1 MTNERQ
7 ATAISDRMDVQQ
19 DASRVPGNQ
28 SVPMALDDVQRTYRI
43 YAPIYDA
50 SFGFMVSHYQKR
62 LVRSCAFA
70 PGARVLEVGVGTG
83 LSLPLYPGDVRVTGI
98 DASAAMLQK
107 AGRRVEQLGLKN
119 IELQVKD
126 AEHSGFDD
134 AAFDCIMLMFV
145 LSVTPNPTA
154 LLREARRLCRRGGD
168 IYILNHFGGSTGF
181 GLLER
186 CFQPLARWV
195 GFRSDMPLSIV
206 REISE
211 GNCEIRSL
219 SPLGFFKLV
228 HIRA

>member
-1 MTNERQ
+1 MNLG
-7 ATAISDRMDVQQ
+7 DV
-19 DASRVPGNQ
+19 R
-28 SVPMALDDVQRTYRI
+28 RTYRM

-62 LVRSCAFA
+62 LIRSCSFA

-83 LSLPLYPGDVRVTGI
+83 LSLPLYPGDVKVTGI
-98 DASAAMLQK
+98 DASPSMLQK
-107 AGRRVEQLGLKN
+107 AEARVKQLGLKN

-126 AEHSGFDD
+126 AEHSGFQDG
-134 AAFDCIMLMFV
+134 AFDCIMLMFV
-145 LSVTPNPTA
+145 LSVTPNPQA
-154 LLREARRLCRRGGD
+154 LLREVRRLCRGGGD

-181 GLLER
+181 GLLEH

-206 REISE
+206 QELSS
-211 GNCEIRSL
+211 GNCEIKSL
-219 SPLGFFKLV
+219 PPLGFFKLV